1 MQKIMPILGLN
12 SSHIGKP
19 QQSLDQRRNLTPASF
34 LLPLFLLLLLNPFLS
49 QAQRATAPE
58 VNLDNPYNTMYVHL
72 HFLQPETFAP
82 DSAARALD
90 LANGASEVARRR
102 AIQLKQILDGKGLYV
117 RFAQIPQDANYFDS
131 TARRAVYIPFPEAL
145 PEVYLEKKDSQ
156 WLYSPETVANIPALH
171 KSIYPFGAD
180 FLLNLLPKFGQNKVL
195 GFAIW
200 QLVGIAIMI
209 LLAFLLHF
217 LLSRALNP
225 IVKRLSASRLYPSLV
240 DPALVKRIA
249 QLLSV
254 WIIVRILRVFIPALQ
269 FEPEVL
275 VSAVRIANIVSTLLI
290 MLIALRVLD
299 IFMLYFYKLTQRTEN
314 KLDEQVVPILKRSLQ
329 AVIILWAI
337 FQALNLL
344 EVNVTALIAGV
355 SIGGL
360 AIALAAQDT
369 VKNLIGSAMIF
380 VDKPFQIGDYID
392 LGGFAG
398 TVEEVGFRT
407 TRIRKSDSSLVAVP
421 NGVIA
426 NQSITNMGV
435 RVYRLFQTQLGI
447 AYGTPPEQILLF
459 TKSLKQL
466 IESHP
471 HTQKEGYYVHLNN
484 LADSSLNIL
493 FRVALNVA
501 DYSTELK
508 VKEELLLAIL
518 RIADSLEINFAFPS
532 SSIYVEALPSAQKGE
547 EKVGANLPPADRIRN
562 LLEEFKA
569 DFNQDLP

>member
-1 MQKIMPILGLN
+1 MKNYYYLIFLFILA
-12 SSHIGKP
+12 
-19 QQSLDQRRNLTPASF
+19 PAC
-34 LLPLFLLLLLNPFLS
+34 LMG
-49 QAQRATAPE
+49 QRAETPE
-58 VNLDNPYNTMYVHL
+58 IKLDNPYNSMYVHL
-72 HFLQPETFAP
+72 HFLQQKTFAP
-82 DSAARALD
+82 DSSAKALD
-90 LANGASEVARRR
+90 VGELAPELARRR

-117 RFAQIPQDANYFDS
+117 RFGQIPQDSNYYDS

-145 PEVYLEKKDSQ
+145 PEVYLEKRDSF
-156 WLYSPETVANIPALH
+156 WLYSPETVSSIPRLH
-171 KSIYPFGAD
+171 KAIYPFGAD
-180 FLLNLLPKFGQNKVL
+180 FLLNLFPQFGQTKVL

-200 QLVGIAIMI
+200 QLSGIVIMI
-209 LLAFLLHF
+209 VLAFLLHF

-225 IVKRLSASRLYPSLV
+225 IVKRLSSSRLYPSLV
-240 DPALVKRIA
+240 APSLVKRIA

-254 WIIVRILRVFIPALQ
+254 WIIVRILKIFIPALQ
-269 FEPEVL
+269 FEPEAL
-275 VSAVRIANIVSTLLI
+275 ISAVRVANIVSTLLV

-299 IFMLYFYKLTQRTEN
+299 ILMLYFYQLTQRTEN

-380 VDKPFQIGDYID
+380 VDKPFQIGDFID
-392 LGGFAG
+392 LGGFSG

-426 NQSITNMGV
+426 NQSITNLGV

-447 AYGTPPEQILLF
+447 TYNTPPERIELF
-459 TKSLKQL
+459 TDSLKQL
-466 IESHP
+466 ILSHP
-471 HTQKEGYYVHLNN
+471 YTQKEGYYVHLSS
-484 LADSSLNIL
+484 LADSSLSIM
-493 FRVALNVA
+493 FRAPLQVP
-501 DYSTELK
+501 DYGTELR

-518 RIADSLEINFAFPS
+518 RIAESLDISFAFPS
-532 SSIYVEALPSAQKGE
+532 SSIYVESMPTDQGQKEQPTGDL
-547 EKVGANLPPADRIRN
+547 APAERVQK
-562 LLEEFKA
+562 LLDHLKQS
-569 DFNQDLP
+569 FNKDLP

>member
-1 MQKIMPILGLN
+1 MEGKSAIRHPLNDSMQKYFELAGKSKAYNRRQGFYYLMVLCLLSPIYVLG
-12 SSHIGKP
+12 
-19 QQSLDQRRNLTPASF
+19 
-34 LLPLFLLLLLNPFLS
+34 
-49 QAQRATAPE
+49 QRAESPE
-58 VNLDNPYNTMYVHL
+58 IQLDNPYNSMYVHL
-72 HFLQPETFAP
+72 HFLQQKTFAP
-82 DSAARALD
+82 DSSAKALD
-90 LANGASEVARRR
+90 VRDATPEVARRR

-117 RFAQIPQDANYFDS
+117 RFGQIPQDANYYDS
-131 TARRAVYIPFPEAL
+131 TARRSVYIPFPEAL
-145 PEVYLEKKDSQ
+145 PEVYLEKKDSL
-156 WLYSPETVANIPALH
+156 WLYSAETVAYLPNLH

-180 FLLNLLPKFGQNKVL
+180 FLLNLFPQFGQTKFL
-195 GFAIW
+195 GLAIW
-200 QLVGIAIMI
+200 QLSGIVIMI
-209 LLAFLLHF
+209 VLAFLLHF

-225 IVKRLSASRLYPSLV
+225 IVKRLSSSRLYPSLV
-240 DPALVKRIA
+240 APSLVKRIA

-254 WIIVRILRVFIPALQ
+254 WIIVRILKVFIPALQ
-269 FEPEVL
+269 FEPEAL
-275 VSAVRIANIVSTLLI
+275 ISAVRVANIVSTLII
-290 MLIALRVLD
+290 MLIVLRVLD

-392 LGGFAG
+392 LGGFSG

-447 AYGTPPEQILLF
+447 TYGTPPEKIELF
-459 TKSLKQL
+459 TESLKQL
-466 IESHP
+466 ISSHP
-471 HTQKEGYYVHLNN
+471 HTQKEGYYVHLSG
-484 LADSSLNIL
+484 LGDSSVNIL
-493 FRVALNVA
+493 FRAPLQVA
-501 DYSTELK
+501 DYATELK

-518 RIADSLEINFAFPS
+518 RIADSLEISFAFPS
-532 SSIYVEALPSAQKGE
+532 SSLYVETMPSEQKEPVEEGVLPE
-547 EKVGANLPPADRIRN
+547 ERVKS
-562 LLEEFKA
+562 LLDQLKQ
-569 DFNQDLP
+569 DFNKDLP

>member
-1 MQKIMPILGLN
+1 MERN
-12 SSHIGKP
+12 SATKHLQDSWAQQYFKYVTIHTIGNEMKYYCYWM
-19 QQSLDQRRNLTPASF
+19 SFF
-34 LLPLFLLLLLNPFLS
+34 LLAPACLLG
-49 QAQRATAPE
+49 QRAETPE
-58 VNLDNPYNTMYVHL
+58 IKLDNPYNSMYVHL
-72 HFLQPETFAP
+72 HFLQQKTFAP
-82 DSAARALD
+82 DSSAKALD
-90 LANGASEVARRR
+90 IGEATPEVARRR

-117 RFAQIPQDANYFDS
+117 RFGQIPQDSNYYDS

-145 PEVYLEKKDSQ
+145 PEVYLEKRDSF
-156 WLYSPETVANIPALH
+156 WLYSPETVSSIPHLH
-171 KSIYPFGAD
+171 KAIYPFGAD
-180 FLLNLLPKFGQNKVL
+180 FLLNLFPQFGQTKVL

-200 QLVGIAIMI
+200 QLSGIVIMI
-209 LLAFLLHF
+209 VLAFLIHF

-225 IVKRLSASRLYPSLV
+225 IVKRLSSSRLYPSLV
-240 DPALVKRIA
+240 APSLVKRIA

-254 WIIVRILRVFIPALQ
+254 WIIVRILKIFIPALQ
-269 FEPEVL
+269 FEPEAL
-275 VSAVRIANIVSTLLI
+275 ISAVRIANIVSTLLV

-299 IFMLYFYKLTQRTEN
+299 ILMLYFYQLTQRTEN

-380 VDKPFQIGDYID
+380 VDKPFQIGDFID
-392 LGGFAG
+392 LGGFSG

-426 NQSITNMGV
+426 NQSITNLGV

-447 AYGTPPEQILLF
+447 TYNTPPERIELF
-459 TKSLKQL
+459 TDSLKQL
-466 IESHP
+466 ILSHP
-471 HTQKEGYYVHLNN
+471 NTQKEGYYVHLSS
-484 LADSSLNIL
+484 LADSSLSIM
-493 FRVALNVA
+493 FRAPLQVP
-501 DYSTELK
+501 DYGTELR

-518 RIADSLEINFAFPS
+518 RIAESLDINFAFPS
-532 SSIYVEALPSAQKGE
+532 SSIYVESMPSGQTEQPTEELSPAERVQK
-547 EKVGANLPPADRIRN
+547 
-562 LLEEFKA
+562 LLDHLKQEFNK
-569 DFNQDLP
+569 DLP